1 MMYNQTVTIINLV
14 NEKGRTTAF
23 FHILPNVHY
32 QDKQTVRTGSQDMF
46 SDNQGYVAIPHSLK
60 GYLSPLEYSQ
70 LPDKTNHWT
79 IQENDYIVKGE
90 QATVPFVEIQDL
102 QNVRLINSFENI
114 DYNIVIEGHYGVTLK

>member
-1 MMYNQTVTIINLV
+1 MYNQTVTIINLV

-23 FHILPNVHY
+23 FHTLNGVHF
-32 QDKQTVRTGSQDMF
+32 QDKQGVRTGNQDMF
-46 SDNQGYVAIPHSLK
+46 TDNQGYVAIPHALT
-60 GYLSPLEYSQ
+60 GYLSPLEYAQ
-70 LPDKTNHWT
+70 LNDKTNHWT

-90 QATVPFVEIQDL
+90 QVTVPFVEIQDL